1 MTPSKIKTS
10 ELQLGDT
17 VCAHGVADS
26 MPPRPRST
34 SLVVQIK
41 DGQVHLWRPYGITA
55 DFSYTG
61 GVIPYVGIETYS
73 VGQGDTGEWTLYN
86 RQELR

>member
-1 MTPSKIKTS
+1 MTPIQVKTS

-17 VCAHGVADS
+17 VSSHGMDAW
-26 MPPRPRST
+26 ST
-34 SLVVQIK
+34 AIVVQIK
-41 DGQVHLWRPYGITA
+41 DDLVHLWRPYGTTT

-61 GVIPYVGIETYS
+61 GVIPYVGIETYVVEQS
-73 VGQGDTGEWTLYN
+73 DERSTWTLYN

>member
-1 MTPSKIKTS
+1 MKPVKIETS

-17 VCAHGVADS
+17 VCSHGVADS
-26 MPPRPRST
+26 MPSRPWST
-34 SLVVQIK
+34 AIVVQIK
-41 DGQVHLWRPYGITA
+41 DGLVHLWRPYGTMA

-73 VGQGDTGEWTLYN
+73 VEQGSEGQWTLYD